1 MDLADDVTMYYADL
15 LPQVPVDA
23 VPVLLLHGFGTNFT
37 MNWRTTGWPQVFDS
51 AGLRVLGPD
60 LRGHGKSG
68 KPTGEDAY
76 LPACFVTDLLA
87 MLDELEVKKVDVVGY
102 SMGSRLAWEWALRAP
117 ERLRKVVLGGFGS
130 GDAFHNT
137 DLSEPGRGHTPFDH
151 VFRTVSALPGND
163 AQALA
168 DCARGQASHP
178 FHLDPPVTGP
188 PLMTVAGA
196 QDVLATGAEKI
207 AKVCGGSHVEIPAR
221 DHTNAVSSRVFK
233 QAVLDFLTEP

>member
-1 MDLADDVTMYYADL
+1 MYCADL
-15 LPQVPVDA
+15 RPQAPVEA

-68 KPTGEDAY
+68 KPTGEEAY

-87 MLDELEVKKVDVVGY
+87 MLDALEVEKVDVVGY

-117 ERLRKVVLGGFGS
+117 ERLRSVVLGGFGS
-130 GDAFHNT
+130 GDAFQDT
-137 DLSEPGRGHTPFDH
+137 DLSAPGQGDTPFDH
-151 VFRTVSALPGND
+151 VFRAVGALPGHD
-163 AQALA
+163 VDALA
-168 DCARGQASHP
+168 DCARGQASRP
-178 FHLDPPVTGP
+178 FHPDPPVTGL

-196 QDVLATGAEKI
+196 RDVMAAGAEDI
-207 AKVCGGSHVEIPAR
+207 AEAC
-221 DHTNAVSSRVFK
+221 
-233 QAVLDFLTEP
+233 